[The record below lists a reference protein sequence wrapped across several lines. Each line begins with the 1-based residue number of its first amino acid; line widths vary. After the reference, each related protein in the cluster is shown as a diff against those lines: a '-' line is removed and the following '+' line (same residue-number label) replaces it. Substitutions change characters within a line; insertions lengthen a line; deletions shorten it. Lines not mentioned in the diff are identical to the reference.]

1 MSEIPEIFRFYN
13 FTFADTH
20 IYTMETHNGKR
31 TRPKR
36 EVKISL
42 QLIYIIMVVKLHV
55 HLVKSTL
62 MLTAYEPH
70 KVYMKY

>member
-1 MSEIPEIFRFYN
+1 
-13 FTFADTH
+13 
-20 IYTMETHNGKR
+20 METHNGKR